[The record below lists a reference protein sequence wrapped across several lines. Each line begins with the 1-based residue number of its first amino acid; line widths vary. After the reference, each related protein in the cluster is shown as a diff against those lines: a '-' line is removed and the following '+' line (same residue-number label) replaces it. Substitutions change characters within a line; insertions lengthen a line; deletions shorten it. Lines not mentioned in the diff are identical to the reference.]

1 MRTKTRTGR
10 PIAAAVAAA
19 LAAAPVLASA
29 SPRPAPEVQTQVLQT
44 DGAFELLPPPPR
56 GALEY
61 GLSGP
66 RAARYAQ
73 AVRALRA
80 GDQREALSALRE
92 ARALAYR
99 ELEEGPTDR
108 VLAYRHFVR
117 LVFLEEQVSELIDL
131 ERHMEREK
139 ERLSPDERA
148 LYLQGRALLLHN
160 EFLAV
165 RAATGQR
172 DERVL
177 GRALQAYEAALGR
190 QGALRS
196 MAQIGYASLLAERGD
211 RRGASA
217 QLARVPLEEQQA
229 ERSDLAMAYYHL
241 AQGSPELAMA
251 RLLQAARRENWI
263 HPSGQDGRSLRSMVY
278 RMNDFDKLREHPRF
292 IELVTRPEEE
302 AVTR

>member
-1 MRTKTRTGR
+1 MKGR
-10 PIAAAVAAA
+10 QALRAVLAAA
-19 LAAAPVLASA
+19 LAAWAHA
-29 SPRPAPEVQTQVLQT
+29 SPMPAQAHVLQT
-44 DGAFELLPPPPR
+44 GAVVELLPPPPR
-56 GALEY
+56 GALEH

-99 ELEEGPTDR
+99 ELEEGPTER

-131 ERHMEREK
+131 ERHMERER

-196 MAQIGYASLLAERGD
+196 MAQIGYASLLSERGD

-241 AQGSPELAMA
+241 AQGNPELAMA
-251 RLLQAARRENWI
+251 RLLQAARRENWT
-263 HPSGQDGRSLRSMVY
+263 HPAGQDGRSLRSMVY
-278 RMNDFDKLREHPRF
+278 RMNDFDRLREHPRF

-302 AVTR
+302 SLGGS